1 MEQTFEKIWQLA
13 LHYQDKRNDAGHAAV
28 ATDYAR
34 RLLALIPQA
43 EARVVIPATM
53 LHDVGWSQMPPEK
66 LLIAYNKPSK
76 EAELIARLQHQV
88 YALDLA
94 LQILQSVGYDP
105 AFIGPILVII
115 AQHDTRRGFLSLEDA
130 VARDADKLW
139 RYKAPVHLQVT
150 ARNSDWTSRAQVEA
164 HLAKWEANI
173 DKEGFFHTTVARE
186 IARQDFVSYR
196 AFGLSMFP
204 NT

>member
-1 MEQTFEKIWQLA
+1 MEQKFEEIWRLA
-13 LHYQDKRNDAGHAAV
+13 LPFQDKRNDAGHAAV

-34 RLLALIPQA
+34 YLLALLPQA
-43 EARVVIPATM
+43 EAQVVVPAIM
-53 LHDVGWSQMPPEK
+53 LHDIGWSQMPPDK

-76 EAELIARLQHQV
+76 EAEYMARLEHQI

-94 LQILQSVGYDP
+94 LQIMQSVDYDTT
-105 AFIGPILVII
+105 FIGSILVII

-130 VARDADKLW
+130 VVRDADKLW

-150 ARNSDWTSRAQVEA
+150 AHNKGWTSRAQVET
-164 HLAKWEANI
+164 HLAKWVANI
-173 DKEGFFHTTVARE
+173 DREGFFLTPEARE
-186 IARQDFVSYR
+186 IARQDFVNYQ
-196 AFGLSMFP
+196 AIGLSMFP

>member
-1 MEQTFEKIWQLA
+1 MNSKFAEIWKLA
-13 LHYQDKRNDAGHAAV
+13 MPYQDKRNDTGHAAI
-28 ATDYAR
+28 ATGYAM
-34 RLLALIPQA
+34 RLLAQILAAKAQI
-43 EARVVIPATM
+43 VIPAIM
-53 LHDVGWSQMPPEK
+53 LHDIGWSQMPPDK
-66 LLIAYNKPSK
+66 LLIAYNKSSK
-76 EAELIARLQHQV
+76 ESEYMARLEHQI

-94 LQILQSVGYDP
+94 LQILQSVGYNS

-115 AQHDTRRGFLSLEDA
+115 AQHDTRRGAFSLEDA

-150 ARNSDWTSRAQVEA
+150 AGNKSWTSRAQVEE

-173 DKEGFFHTTVARE
+173 DREGFFLTPEARE
-186 IARQDFVSYR
+186 IARQDFVNYQ